1 MQVNDTGYGIK
12 VTFFSLSWCLIL
24 ALSIVISSFQLLLT
38 WQSYH
43 SRVFCPRAY
52 YDSFWSRFLLL
63 LYFKCC
69 STPHLIAGTSQI
81 LFYTLCEIINIILV
95 IRSHTLWSRVHALFT
110 VLLFYLISLTLGW
123 HYKCWITKESKTRS
137 TEARLLTPTMNFD

>member
-1 MQVNDTGYGIK
+1 MIQDMALK
-12 VTFFSLSWCLIL
+12 WLFFSLSWCLIL
-24 ALSIVISSFQLLLT
+24 ALSIVINSFQLLLT

-52 YDSFWSRFLLL
+52 YDSFWSRFILL

-95 IRSHTLWSRVHALFT
+95 IRSHTLWSSVHALST

-123 HYKCWITKESKTRS
+123 HYKCWITRESKTRS
-137 TEARLLTPTMNFD
+137 TEAHPLTPTMNFD